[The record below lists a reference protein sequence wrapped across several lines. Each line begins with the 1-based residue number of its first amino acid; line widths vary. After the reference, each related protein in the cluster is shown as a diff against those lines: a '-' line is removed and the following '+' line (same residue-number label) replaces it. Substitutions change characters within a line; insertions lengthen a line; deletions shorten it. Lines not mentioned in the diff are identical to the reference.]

1 MKVFDRSEPVGQ
13 GTHELHELQR
23 FSLRFS
29 HADGLEAENL
39 PRLKLRDPTE
49 VCRDHGCQLGVAPG
63 GAAIGHQ
70 HDRRAIAGHLNAAV
84 HSAIRDDVVPV
95 KMVDHRA
102 FKPVAHAV
110 ARRRYLPFA
119 LQKQLYRVLAELVVL
134 RAQHDADWQLAGYRN
149 FDPPFR
155 NSSCGRDRVQLVA
168 SLQWTRVWAAQAGA
182 RIHRKAAEYRL
193 ARYSTVDGE
202 VAERTATRET
212 QVQCLALTERHGAI
226 PWDGAARYVGLACCS
241 CQADAHRTVTRGKRR
256 TKRPDFDRGGKRCV
270 SDQGVGRGKRKP
282 VHRTARRQAVALG
295 TMTPAVLNRTHG
307 PNGGNDQLTHE
318 AINSAT
324 SSPAWAARC
333 CSA

>member
-13 GTHELHELQR
+13 GTRELHEVQR

-49 VCRDHGCQLGVAPG
+49 VCRDHGCQLGVAPR

-70 HDRRAIAGHLNAAV
+70 HDRRAIARHLNAAV

-95 KMVDHRA
+95 KMPNHRA
-102 FKPVAHAV
+102 FKPVSHAV

-134 RAQHDADWQLAGYRN
+134 RAKHYADWQLAGYRK

-168 SLQWTRVWAAQAGA
+168 SLQWTGVWAAQAGA

-193 ARYSTVDGE
+193 PRHSTVDGGGG
-202 VAERTATRET
+202 ERNTNRKT
-212 QVQCLALTERHGAI
+212 QG
-226 PWDGAARYVGLACCS
+226 S
-241 CQADAHRTVTRGKRR
+241 CFAPH
-256 TKRPDFDRGGKRCV
+256 
-270 SDQGVGRGKRKP
+270 
-282 VHRTARRQAVALG
+282 
-295 TMTPAVLNRTHG
+295 
-307 PNGGNDQLTHE
+307 
-318 AINSAT
+318 
-324 SSPAWAARC
+324 
-333 CSA
+333 